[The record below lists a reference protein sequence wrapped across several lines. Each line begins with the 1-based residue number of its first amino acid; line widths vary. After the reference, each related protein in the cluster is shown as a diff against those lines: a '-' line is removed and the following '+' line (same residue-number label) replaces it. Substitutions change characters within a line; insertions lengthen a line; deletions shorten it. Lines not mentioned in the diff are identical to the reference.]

1 LCVPTP
7 FVGKPLKTRRFYEKT
22 PGQYDSVRG
31 MNRRAAS
38 LIIALLGCAGALVNA
53 RQQLPGHD
61 SSSGETRLLRTF
73 SADTTSQ
80 YLIQLTVR
88 SELTGDQPE
97 TIGAKTYVHP
107 FARSAGRTV
116 AWRAVRH
123 VLSVGPDGTAGIEES
138 LEDFTG
144 VEPAPLAGGD
154 PELAKLERALGTVLE
169 NWIHAAPIHLR
180 YRETAEG
187 QLQGLDPAGVPR
199 LEEADPP
206 LLALWLLRALRPTA
220 PLPQRPIALGERW
233 QEPRA
238 IALDGW
244 SGVQAFESG
253 EWLVAPQAASLEP
266 AARLL
271 VVQQLLGKIVA
282 GPERPPEGSAQGSFH
297 GESLVT
303 FSLMDGRLL
312 AATRSAT
319 REVTWTLAPVAG
331 LERAP
336 QFAARLSAQVE
347 IEECHGPCSVDS
359 SRHSLRS
366 HR

>member
-1 LCVPTP
+1 LPAVWRCA
-7 FVGKPLKTRRFYEKT
+7 
-22 PGQYDSVRG
+22 SVRG
-31 MNRRAAS
+31 MNWRAAS
-38 LIIALLGCAGALVNA
+38 LIIALIGCAGTFVNA
-53 RQQLPGHD
+53 RQQSPGRA
-61 SSSGETRLLRTF
+61 SSSGEARLLRTF

-80 YLIQLTVR
+80 YRIQLTVH

-138 LEDFTG
+138 LEDFSG
-144 VEPAPLAGGD
+144 VETASSTGGD
-154 PELAKLERALGTVLE
+154 PESAKLESALGTVLE
-169 NWIHAAPIHLR
+169 NWIHAGIITLR
-180 YRETAEG
+180 YRETVAG

-199 LEEADPP
+199 LEEAEPP

-220 PLPQRPIALGERW
+220 PLPERPIALGERW

-238 IALDGW
+238 VAFDGW

-253 EWLVAPQAASLEP
+253 EWLAAPQATSLEP

-271 VVQQLLGKIVA
+271 DVQQILGTIVA

-303 FSLMDGRLL
+303 FSLMDCRLL

-319 REVTWTLAPVAG
+319 RGVTWTLAPVAG

-347 IEECHGPCSVDS
+347 IEECHGPCLVGSN
-359 SRHSLRS
+359 RHFLRGP
-366 HR
+366 R

>member
-1 LCVPTP
+1 
-7 FVGKPLKTRRFYEKT
+7 
-22 PGQYDSVRG
+22 
-31 MNRRAAS
+31 MNWRAAS
-38 LIIALLGCAGALVNA
+38 LIIALIGCAGTFVNA
-53 RQQLPGHD
+53 RQQSPGRA
-61 SSSGETRLLRTF
+61 SSSGEARLLRTF

-80 YLIQLTVR
+80 YRIQLTVH

-138 LEDFTG
+138 LEDFSG
-144 VEPAPLAGGD
+144 VETASSTGGD
-154 PELAKLERALGTVLE
+154 PESAKLESALGTVLE
-169 NWIHAAPIHLR
+169 NWIHAGIITLR
-180 YRETAEG
+180 YRETVAG

-199 LEEADPP
+199 LEEAEPP

-220 PLPQRPIALGERW
+220 PLPERPIALGERW

-238 IALDGW
+238 VAFDGW

-253 EWLVAPQAASLEP
+253 EWLAAPQATSLEP

-271 VVQQLLGKIVA
+271 DVQQILGTIVA

-303 FSLMDGRLL
+303 FSLMDCRLL

-319 REVTWTLAPVAG
+319 RGVTWTLAPVAG

-347 IEECHGPCSVDS
+347 IEECHGPCLVGSN
-359 SRHSLRS
+359 RHFLRGP
-366 HR
+366 R